1 MASGALLLFFV
12 LVALAAPLLARLI
25 THTNYS
31 SQDLANTFAN
41 PFSPGHILGTDDLG
55 RDELTRLLYG
65 ARVTMGIGFLAVA
78 ASLII
83 GGAVGLVAGYYG
95 GSSDVLLIPLLT
107 FFHPFPSSFRFFPLP
122 PF

>member
-41 PFSPGHILGTDDLG
+41 PLSPGHILGTDDLG
-55 RDELTRLLYG
+55 RDELTRLLFG
-65 ARVTMGIGFLAVA
+65 AQVSMGIGFLAVSV
-78 ASLII
+78 SLAI
-83 GGAVGLVAGYYG
+83 GATVGLVAGYYG
-95 GSSDVLLIPLLT
+95 GFVDRALFSVLALIP
-107 FFHPFPSSFRFFPLP
+107 
-122 PF
+122 